1 MTEKNELLEF
11 KKALAVCDTQWGAGQ
26 LLSSARI
33 LSNSSISF
41 LFAKR
46 TAGFSL
52 YICAPQSGHRS
63 GSFSAEKQ

>member
-1 MTEKNELLEF
+1 MNYWSS

-46 TAGFSL
+46 TAGFSFIYL
-52 YICAPQSGHRS
+52 LLPQSGHRS

>member
-1 MTEKNELLEF
+1 M
-11 KKALAVCDTQWGAGQ
+11 CDTQWGVGQ